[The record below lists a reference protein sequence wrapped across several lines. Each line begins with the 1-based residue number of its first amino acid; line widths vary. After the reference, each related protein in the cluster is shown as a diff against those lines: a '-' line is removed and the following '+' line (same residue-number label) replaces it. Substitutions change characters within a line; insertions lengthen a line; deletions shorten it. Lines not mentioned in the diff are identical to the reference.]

1 MGDKRA
7 TDGVIASLAAR
18 QYGVVTI
25 EQLGRCGID
34 KHAVHNRV
42 AAGRLHRVHRGV
54 YAVGH
59 VALSSKGRWLAAVL
73 ALREGAALSHRSA
86 AEHLQLLPPSQGDI
100 DVTVNGTGG
109 RRKRPGIRIHR
120 SPSLKESDVIRRDGI
135 PVTTPARTLRDLR
148 RVVTPAEFRKAVRQA
163 EVLGYELGG
172 VEVDGTRSELE
183 YLFLKLCRRYRLPE
197 PEVNVR
203 VGRFLVDFLWREQRL
218 VVETDGWRYHRGA
231 LATTEDAAR
240 DRQLRRWGYAVLRF
254 TYPEVTRDAAAVAA
268 AVRGPLGLAR

>member
-1 MGDKRA
+1 M
-7 TDGVIASLAAR
+7 AR
-18 QYGVVTI
+18 
-25 EQLGRCGID
+25 
-34 KHAVHNRV
+34 
-42 AAGRLHRVHRGV
+42 
-54 YAVGH
+54 
-59 VALSSKGRWLAAVL
+59 AAVL

-100 DVTVNGTGG
+100 DATVHGTGG

-163 EVLGYELGG
+163 EALGYELGG